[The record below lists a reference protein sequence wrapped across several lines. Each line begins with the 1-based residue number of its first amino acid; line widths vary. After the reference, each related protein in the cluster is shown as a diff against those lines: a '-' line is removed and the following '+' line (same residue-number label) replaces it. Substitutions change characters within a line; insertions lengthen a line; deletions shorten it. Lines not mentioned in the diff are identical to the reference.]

1 MDQDDRNMRDLLVTI
16 SNDMKWVKEWALK
29 HEAENTSDLA
39 LLTRNVSK
47 AHERIDHTND
57 RFNWLVT
64 GGIFAVIVL
73 AVSIWF
79 KP

>member
-39 LLTRNVSK
+39 LLK
-47 AHERIDHTND
+47 
-57 RFNWLVT
+57 
-64 GGIFAVIVL
+64 
-73 AVSIWF
+73 
-79 KP
+79 